1 MERGFSHE
9 TRKRH
14 LVLPGQWLRHIPRC
28 AAGGV
33 AEGGTVMTA
42 EEIVRDYQ
50 QAKNKQ
56 KQIKILADLNC
67 TSPSAIKAILAEAG
81 VEGVAAPKRMVHRSA
96 PKQASVYDRIEAI
109 LNYLPADASARV
121 RGTAL
126 DMVTAMFQEYVL
138 ERFKNRNPSQHE
150 TQK

>member
-1 MERGFSHE
+1 
-9 TRKRH
+9 
-14 LVLPGQWLRHIPRC
+14 
-28 AAGGV
+28 
-33 AEGGTVMTA
+33 MTD

-67 TSPSAIKAILAEAG
+67 TTPSEIKAILAEAG

-96 PKQASVYDRIEAI
+96 PEQTSVYDRIEAI

-121 RGTAL
+121 RGAAL
-126 DMVTAMFQEYVL
+126 DTVTAMFQEYVL